1 MQTFFLFIFI
11 LILWTKLYSKHRDL
25 IFCFVK
31 FFNGEKF
38 MGTGIIICGL
48 NGAGKSTLGKSLAK
62 KLNFYFIDDEDLYFP
77 KIDTHYIY
85 TSSRTHEEVETL
97 FLSEIKTH
105 KNFVFASGKAD
116 YKESIYQF
124 FQYAILIDVPRDIRI
139 QRVKKRSLEK
149 FGNRMLSGGDLYEQE
164 KRFLNFVKSRNE
176 NVVKEWVESLN
187 CTIIRI
193 DGIKTV
199 EENVKCIIEQIQ
211 N

>member
-1 MQTFFLFIFI
+1 M
-11 LILWTKLYSKHRDL
+11 
-25 IFCFVK
+25 
-31 FFNGEKF
+31 
-38 MGTGIIICGL
+38 
-48 NGAGKSTLGKSLAK
+48 
-62 KLNFYFIDDEDLYFP
+62 
-77 KIDTHYIY
+77 
-85 TSSRTHEEVETL
+85 
-97 FLSEIKTH
+97 
-105 KNFVFASGKAD
+105 
-116 YKESIYQF
+116 
-124 FQYAILIDVPRDIRI
+124 IDVPRDIRI

-149 FGNRMLSGGDLYEQE
+149 FGNRMLPGGDLYEQE